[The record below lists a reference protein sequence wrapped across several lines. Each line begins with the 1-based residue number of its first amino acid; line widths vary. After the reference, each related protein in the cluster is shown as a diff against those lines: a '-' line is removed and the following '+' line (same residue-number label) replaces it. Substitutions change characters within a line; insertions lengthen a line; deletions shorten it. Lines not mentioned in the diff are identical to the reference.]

1 MKSAFGSS
9 RSKKNDDDEEDDR
22 PDQPVEHGEET
33 RAREMHRAESGASE
47 RTGSFLPSAPTPP
60 SRS

>member
-1 MKSAFGSS
+1 
-9 RSKKNDDDEEDDR
+9 
-22 PDQPVEHGEET
+22 
-33 RAREMHRAESGASE
+33 MHRAESGASE